1 MEQHDYLQRL
11 IEQLGRVL
19 GKISYYLLG
28 LKNQGQIEDGIEI
41 TNQTLKGELDFDIQ
55 ELTNIPTD
63 NFIETL
69 QTKKGISNENLNK
82 LADILLL
89 IAENRQNKDDKML
102 YEKCLTIYE
111 YLEKAEN
118 VYSLIRQEK
127 IGRIKNI
134 TMA

>member
-19 GKISYYLLG
+19 GKISSYLLV
-28 LKNQGQIEDGIEI
+28 LKSKGQIESGIET
-41 TNQTLKGELDFDIQ
+41 TNQALKGELDLDIQ

-69 QTKKGISNENLNK
+69 KAKKSINNENLNK
-82 LADILLL
+82 LADILLI
-89 IAENRQNKDDKML
+89 IAENRQDKDNKTL

-111 YLEKAEN
+111 YLENVEN
-118 VYSLIRQEK
+118 VYSIIRQEK
-127 IGRIKNI
+127 ITRIKNKL
-134 TMA
+134 

>member
-19 GKISYYLLG
+19 GKISSYLLV
-28 LKNQGQIEDGIEI
+28 LKSKGQIESGIET
-41 TNQTLKGELDFDIQ
+41 TNQALKGELDLDIQ

-69 QTKKGISNENLNK
+69 KAKKSINNENLNK
-82 LADILLL
+82 LADILLI
-89 IAENRQNKDDKML
+89 IAENRQDKDNKTL

-111 YLEKAEN
+111 YLENVEN
-118 VYSLIRQEK
+118 FYSIIRQEK
-127 IGRIKNI
+127 ITRIKNKL
-134 TMA
+134 